1 MEETVLVFQEVI
13 HPEFGGLLSP
23 WLLNISYTVTSQN
36 TLFLGAYI
44 HLTWGCCLK
53 KKHLSDQKEEKGEAD
68 MVSSLLTRYS
78 CEPGNISL
86 RACAKSVLGGIK
98 GCLVAPAVP
107 LGVVCLY

>member
-44 HLTWGCCLK
+44 HLTWGC
-53 KKHLSDQKEEKGEAD
+53 LSDQKEEKGEAD
-68 MVSSLLTRYS
+68 TVSSLLTGYS